1 MGPSSVNSLHFY
13 QKLMLKAEN
22 WCQVWKVQL
31 VMLRGN
37 PTKQKLN
44 FIPTK
49 PAGEAQQSS
58 ASL

>member
-31 VMLRGN
+31 RGN